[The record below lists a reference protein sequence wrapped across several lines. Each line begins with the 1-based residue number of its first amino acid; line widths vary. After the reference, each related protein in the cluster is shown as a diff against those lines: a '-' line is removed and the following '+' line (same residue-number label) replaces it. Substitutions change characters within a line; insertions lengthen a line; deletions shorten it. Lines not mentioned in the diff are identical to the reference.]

1 MPDGTTAL
9 PDGTTAPPAGPRKAR
24 AIFDATLDLL
34 AEQGYDGLT
43 VEGVAQRAGVNKTTL
58 YRYWSSKGALV
69 SAALIG
75 ARRLELAVP
84 DTGSLRGDLEA
95 LVRQVVGLLTAPP
108 TAELA
113 VPVFGAVTRSPEL
126 ADCVRD
132 FFADRLA
139 REQVVLD
146 RAVTRGELPVGT
158 DPALLMDLLA
168 GAVWVRVVLR
178 RTSLEP
184 DFPQRAVTAVLH
196 GIAPA

>member
-1 MPDGTTAL
+1 MADRP
-9 PDGTTAPPAGPRKAR
+9 APPGAAPAPRKAR

-58 YRYWSSKGALV
+58 YRYWPSKGALV
-69 SAALIG
+69 SAALTG

-126 ADCVRD
+126 ADSVRD

-146 RAVTRGELPVGT
+146 RAVTRGELPAGT

-168 GAVWVRVVLR
+168 GAVWVRAVLR
-178 RTSLEP
+178 RTPLEP
-184 DFPQRAVTAVLH
+184 DFPRRAVTAVLH